1 MPNSRASSPS
11 GRGGDPAPLPTPI
24 SPLPTF
30 ACAYMMPAQ
39 RMSRILTQPVDQRRD
54 TTGGG
59 AAGRRSTTFLLIY
72 ALANAGGVIGYL
84 PLLTLLL
91 AIKVEAL
98 AGEARVSLLTAT
110 VIAGAIAASTSN
122 ILFGW
127 LSDRSIARGGGRRS
141 WMAGG
146 LVATIA
152 AYIAIAVASS
162 PATIICTIVLFQI
175 ALNAVLAPLVAVMA
189 DEIPDSQ
196 KGTTGG
202 LLSLGYPAAS
212 GVLAL
217 VVGIP
222 ALSETGRLM
231 IVIAI
236 AALCLT
242 PLILSRARPLP
253 IVDPPRAAVALRRH
267 DLAAAWLARLLFQVA
282 GCVLQ
287 LYLLYYFESIVPD
300 VPRDELA
307 ARVGNLLTLSFI
319 APLPIALL
327 FGRLSD
333 RLDRRKP
340 FLIAAVGVTAVGLAG
355 MAAAHSWTAGALG
368 FACYTIGYS
377 VFLPLQTAFSMQLLP
392 DPRHRGRDLGLFNLT
407 NTLPSLL
414 GPLLT
419 WWLASPRDFAAVMA
433 MLAMLV
439 LCAGLTMLGVRGR
452 R

>member
-1 MPNSRASSPS
+1 MSPIL
-11 GRGGDPAPLPTPI
+11 AP
-24 SPLPTF
+24 
-30 ACAYMMPAQ
+30 
-39 RMSRILTQPVDQRRD
+39 PVDQRRD
-54 TTGGG
+54 TTGG
-59 AAGRRSTTFLLIY
+59 AAAERRSTAFLLLY

-98 AGEARVSLLTAT
+98 AGEARVDLLTAT

-127 LSDRSIARGGGRRS
+127 LSDRSVAHGGGRRG
-141 WMAGG
+141 WMVGG
-146 LVATIA
+146 LIATVAAYAAIA
-152 AYIAIAVASS
+152 AADS
-162 PATIICTIVLFQI
+162 PATIIGAIVLFQV

-196 KGTTGG
+196 KSTTGG
-202 LLSLGYPAAS
+202 LLSLGYPVAS

-222 ALSETGRLM
+222 ALGETGRLM
-231 IVIAI
+231 IVVAVAAI
-236 AALCLT
+236 CLT
-242 PLILSRARPLP
+242 PLILIRARPLP
-253 IVDPPRAAVALRRH
+253 IVDPPRAAAAMRRH
-267 DLAAAWLARLLFQVA
+267 DLAAAWCARLLFQIA

-300 VPRDELA
+300 GPRDELA

-340 FLIAAVGVTAVGLAG
+340 FLVAAAIVTAIGLAG
-355 MAAAHSWTAGALG
+355 MAAAHSWTAGAIG

-377 VFLPLQTAFSMQLLP
+377 VFLPLQVAFSMQLLP

-419 WWLASPRDFAAVMA
+419 WWLASPRDFTLVMA

-439 LCAGLTMLGVRGR
+439 LCAGLAMLAVRGR

>member
-1 MPNSRASSPS
+1 MIRP
-11 GRGGDPAPLPTPI
+11 GPAAPI
-24 SPLPTF
+24 SPLPSL
-30 ACAYMMPAQ
+30 ARAYMILMQIMARIPAP
-39 RMSRILTQPVDQRRD
+39 PVDQRLD
-54 TTGGG
+54 TTGG
-59 AAGRRSTTFLLIY
+59 AAAEQRSTAFLLLY

-98 AGEARVSLLTAT
+98 AGEARVDLLTAT
-110 VIAGAIAASTSN
+110 VIAGAVAASTSN

-127 LSDRSIARGGGRRS
+127 LSDRSVARGGGRRG

-146 LVATIA
+146 LIATIV
-152 AYIAIAVASS
+152 AYAAIAFAHS
-162 PATIICTIVLFQI
+162 PAAIIAAIVFFQV

-196 KGTTGG
+196 KSTTGG
-202 LLSLGYPAAS
+202 LLSLGYPIAS

-222 ALSETGRLM
+222 ALGDTGRLM
-231 IVIAI
+231 TVVAAAAI
-236 AALCLT
+236 CLT

-253 IVDPPRAAVALRRH
+253 IIDQPRAAVAMRRH
-267 DLAAAWLARLLFQVA
+267 DLAAAWCARLLFQVA
-282 GCVLQ
+282 GSVLQ

-300 VPRDELA
+300 GPSAGLA
-307 ARVGNLLTLSFI
+307 GRVGNLLTVSFI

-340 FLIAAVGVTAVGLAG
+340 FLIAAAFVNAIGLAG

-377 VFLPLQTAFSMQLLP
+377 VFLPLQAAFSMQLLP
-392 DPRHRGRDLGLFNLT
+392 NPRHRGRDLGLFNLT

-419 WWLASPRDFAAVMA
+419 WWLASPRDFALVMA
-433 MLAMLV
+433 MLAVLV
-439 LCAGLTMLGVRGR
+439 VCGGLAMLGVRGR

>member
-1 MPNSRASSPS
+1 
-11 GRGGDPAPLPTPI
+11 
-24 SPLPTF
+24 
-30 ACAYMMPAQ
+30 
-39 RMSRILTQPVDQRRD
+39 MSRIPAPPVDLRRD
-54 TTGGG
+54 TTGGA
-59 AAGRRSTTFLLIY
+59 AAGQRSTGFLLLY

-98 AGEARVSLLTAT
+98 AGEARVDLLTAT

-127 LSDRSIARGGGRRS
+127 LSDRSVARGGGRRG
-141 WMAGG
+141 WMVGG
-146 LVATIA
+146 LFATIA
-152 AYIAIAVASS
+152 AYAAIAVADS
-162 PATIICTIVLFQI
+162 PATIIGAIVFFQV

-196 KGTTGG
+196 KSTTGG
-202 LLSLGYPAAS
+202 LLSLGYPVAS

-217 VVGIP
+217 VVGIS
-222 ALSETGRLM
+222 ALGETSRLM
-231 IVIAI
+231 IVIAV
-236 AALCLT
+236 AAICLT

-253 IVDPPRAAVALRRH
+253 IVDPPRAAVAMRRH
-267 DLAAAWLARLLFQVA
+267 DLAVAWCARLLFQIA

-300 VPRDELA
+300 GPRNELA
-307 ARVGNLLTLSFI
+307 AHVGNLLTISFI

-340 FLIAAVGVTAVGLAG
+340 FLIAAAIVTAIGLAG
-355 MAAAHSWTAGALG
+355 MAMAHGWTAGAIG

-377 VFLPLQTAFSMQLLP
+377 VFLPLQVAFSMQLLP

-433 MLAMLV
+433 MLAVLV
-439 LCAGLTMLGVRGR
+439 LCAGLAMLGVRGR

>member
-1 MPNSRASSPS
+1 MSRS
-11 GRGGDPAPLPTPI
+11 PAP
-24 SPLPTF
+24 
-30 ACAYMMPAQ
+30 
-39 RMSRILTQPVDQRRD
+39 PVEQRRN
-54 TTGGG
+54 TTGG
-59 AAGRRSTTFLLIY
+59 AATEQRSTGFLLLY

-91 AIKVEAL
+91 AIKIEDLV
-98 AGEARVSLLTAT
+98 GEARVDLLTAT
-110 VIAGAIAASTSN
+110 VIAGSIAASTSN

-127 LSDRSIARGGGRRS
+127 LSDRSLARGGGRRG
-141 WMAGG
+141 WMVGG
-146 LVATIA
+146 LIATVA
-152 AYIAIAVASS
+152 AYAAIAFAHS
-162 PATIICTIVLFQI
+162 PATIIMAIVFFQV

-196 KGTTGG
+196 KSTTGG
-202 LLSLGYPAAS
+202 LLALGYPIAS

-217 VVGIP
+217 VVGTSM
-222 ALSETGRLM
+222 LGETGRLM
-231 IVIAI
+231 TVV
-236 AALCLT
+236 AAAGICLM

-253 IVDPPRAAVALRRH
+253 IIDQPRATVAMRRH
-267 DLAAAWLARLLFQVA
+267 DLAAAWCARLLFQIA

-300 VPRDELA
+300 APRNELA
-307 ARVGNLLTLSFI
+307 SSVGHLLTLSFI

-340 FLIAAVGVTAVGLAG
+340 FLIAAAFVTAIGLAV

-377 VFLPLQTAFSMQLLP
+377 VFLPLQAAFSMQLLP

-433 MLAMLV
+433 MLAVLV
-439 LCAGLTMLGVRGR
+439 LCAGLAMLGVRGR

>member
-1 MPNSRASSPS
+1 MSRP
-11 GRGGDPAPLPTPI
+11 PAP
-24 SPLPTF
+24 
-30 ACAYMMPAQ
+30 
-39 RMSRILTQPVDQRRD
+39 PVDQRRD
-54 TTGGG
+54 TTGGA
-59 AAGRRSTTFLLIY
+59 AAGQRSTGFLLLY

-98 AGEARVSLLTAT
+98 AGEARVDLLTAT

-127 LSDRSIARGGGRRS
+127 LSDRSVARGGRRG
-141 WMAGG
+141 WMVGG
-146 LVATIA
+146 LIATIA
-152 AYIAIAVASS
+152 AYAAIAVADS
-162 PATIICTIVLFQI
+162 PATVIGAIVLFQV

-196 KGTTGG
+196 KSTTGG
-202 LLSLGYPAAS
+202 LLSLGYPVAS

-222 ALSETGRLM
+222 ALGETGRLM
-231 IVIAI
+231 IVIAV
-236 AALCLT
+236 AAICLT
-242 PLILSRARPLP
+242 PLILSRAHPLP
-253 IVDPPRAAVALRRH
+253 IVDPPRTAVAMRRH
-267 DLAAAWLARLLFQVA
+267 DLAVAWCARLLFQIA

-300 VPRDELA
+300 GPRDELA
-307 ARVGNLLTLSFI
+307 AHVGNLLTLSFI

-340 FLIAAVGVTAVGLAG
+340 FLIAAAIVTAIGLAG
-355 MAAAHSWTAGALG
+355 MAAAHSWVAGAIG

-377 VFLPLQTAFSMQLLP
+377 VFLPLQVAFSMQLLP

-419 WWLASPRDFAAVMA
+419 WWLASPRDFTVVMA
-433 MLAMLV
+433 MLAVLV
-439 LCAGLTMLGVRGR
+439 LCAGLAMLGVRGR

>member
-1 MPNSRASSPS
+1 
-11 GRGGDPAPLPTPI
+11 
-24 SPLPTF
+24 
-30 ACAYMMPAQ
+30 MMAAQ
-39 RMSRILTQPVDQRRD
+39 RMPDILAPPVDQRRD

-59 AAGRRSTTFLLIY
+59 AAERRSTAFLLIY

-98 AGEARVSLLTAT
+98 AGEARVDLLTAT
-110 VIAGAIAASTSN
+110 VIAGSIAASASN

-127 LSDRSIARGGGRRS
+127 LSDRSVARGGGRRG
-141 WMAGG
+141 WMVGG
-146 LVATIA
+146 LIATIA
-152 AYIAIAVASS
+152 TYAAIAVAHS
-162 PATIICTIVLFQI
+162 PATIIAAIVLFQV

-202 LLSLGYPAAS
+202 LLSLGYPVAS

-242 PLILSRARPLP
+242 PLILSRA
-253 IVDPPRAAVALRRH
+253 VAIRRH

-333 RLDRRKP
+333 WLDRRKP
-340 FLIAAVGVTAVGLAG
+340 FLIAAVGVAAVGLAG

>member
-1 MPNSRASSPS
+1 M
-11 GRGGDPAPLPTPI
+11 
-24 SPLPTF
+24 
-30 ACAYMMPAQ
+30 
-39 RMSRILTQPVDQRRD
+39 LTQPMSRTPFPQIEQRRD
-54 TTGGG
+54 AVGDMV
-59 AAGRRSTTFLLIY
+59 AEQRSTAFLLLY

-98 AGEARVSLLTAT
+98 AGEARVDLLTAT
-110 VIAGAIAASTSN
+110 VIAGSIAASASN

-127 LSDRSIARGGGRRS
+127 LSDRSVARGGGRRG

-146 LVATIA
+146 LIATIA
-152 AYIAIAVASS
+152 AYIAIAVAHS
-162 PATIICTIVLFQI
+162 PAAIIGAIVFFQT

-196 KGTTGG
+196 KSTTGG
-202 LLSLGYPAAS
+202 LLSLGYPIAS

-217 VVGIP
+217 IVGIA
-222 ALSETGRLM
+222 ALGETSRLM
-231 IVIAI
+231 IVIAV

-242 PLILSRARPLP
+242 PLILSRSRPLP
-253 IVDPPRAAVALRRH
+253 IVDPPRAAAAMRRR
-267 DLAAAWLARLLFQVA
+267 DLAAAWCARLLFQIA

-300 VPRDELA
+300 GPRDELA
-307 ARVGNLLTLSFI
+307 ARVGNLLTISFI

-340 FLIAAVGVTAVGLAG
+340 FLIAAAIVTALGLAG
-355 MAAAHSWTAGALG
+355 MATAHSWIAGALG
-368 FACYTIGYS
+368 FACYTIGYG
-377 VFLPLQTAFSMQLLP
+377 VFLPLQVAFSMQLLP

-419 WWLASPRDFAAVMA
+419 WWLASPRDFAVVMTILAV
-433 MLAMLV
+433 LV
-439 LCAGLTMLGVRGR
+439 LCGGLAILGIRGR

>member
-1 MPNSRASSPS
+1 
-11 GRGGDPAPLPTPI
+11 
-24 SPLPTF
+24 
-30 ACAYMMPAQ
+30 MMPAQ
-39 RMSRILTQPVDQRRD
+39 RMSRILAPPVDQRRE
-54 TTGGG
+54 TTGG
-59 AAGRRSTTFLLIY
+59 AATEQRSTAFLLIY
-72 ALANAGGVIGYL
+72 ALASAGGVIGYL

-98 AGEARVSLLTAT
+98 AGEARVGLLTAT

-127 LSDRSIARGGGRRS
+127 LSDRSMARGGGRRG
-141 WMAGG
+141 WMVGG
-146 LVATIA
+146 LIATIA
-152 AYIAIAVASS
+152 AYGAIAVAHSS
-162 PATIICTIVLFQI
+162 ATIVAAIVVFQV

-196 KGTTGG
+196 KSTTGG
-202 LLSLGYPAAS
+202 LLSLGYPVAS

-217 VVGIP
+217 VVGISG
-222 ALSETGRLM
+222 LGETGRLM
-231 IVIAI
+231 TVIAI
-236 AALCLT
+236 AAVCLM

-253 IVDPPRAAVALRRH
+253 IVDPPRAAVAMRRH
-267 DLAAAWLARLLFQVA
+267 DLTAAWCARLLFQVA

-300 VPRDELA
+300 SPRDELA
-307 ARVGNLLTLSFI
+307 VRVGNLLTISFL

-340 FLIAAVGVTAVGLAG
+340 FLIAAAVVTAIGLAG
-355 MAAAHSWTAGALG
+355 MALAHSWAAGALG
-368 FACYTIGYS
+368 FACYTIGYG

-419 WWLASPRDFAAVMA
+419 WWLASPRDFTLVMA
-433 MLAMLV
+433 MLATLV
-439 LCAGLTMLGVRGR
+439 LCAGLAMLGVRGR